1 MSTQFPGTGKM
12 IREKKQNPLVPM
24 LQRGNAPGTLR
35 VRLVE
40 RGKAIAGQNGYR
52 LNKLI
57 FTFLPHKHSEARNE
71 WTETWKPI
79 GFPV

>member
-12 IREKKQNPLVPM
+12 IREKKTESPRSHALRGDVP
-24 LQRGNAPGTLR
+24 GKLR

-40 RGKAIAGQNGYR
+40 RGKAIAGQSGYR

-57 FTFLPHKHSEARNE
+57 FTFLPATPPTHHCIYCDSD
-71 WTETWKPI
+71 
-79 GFPV
+79 